1 MNMFTSITKTRVNNE
16 ALLRQLAASA
26 WPCHAP
32 FHRLLLHRATAAD
45 DEHVK
50 MSLLCGLIAAIA
62 AIDLLLLLLLQ
73 RHARY

>member
-1 MNMFTSITKTRVNNE
+1 MKPCCGN
-16 ALLRQLAASA
+16 LL
-26 WPCHAP
+26 PVHDHAP
-32 FHRLLLHRATAAD
+32 FRRLLLHRATAAD

-62 AIDLLLLLLLQ
+62 AIDLLLLLLLLQ